1 MSLSQNWKN
10 LMLSMKSTSAAAV
23 RDKSKHRKPLKGRV
37 SKATGGRAKDQKSVL
52 LGKTTTG
59 PFRSAKLDSNLDRS
73 NTNQLESTGDETL
86 VEGVSKRSGKG
97 STDIGRYVA
106 IDCEFVGVGPEG
118 KEHALARV
126 SIVNYHG
133 NVVMDE
139 YVRPKERVVDWR
151 TKVSGIKPSDMVNA
165 IPFELAQERCAKII
179 KDRVLVGHDLRHD
192 LDALLLSHPRSMIR
206 DTALHVPYR
215 RKYSKGRKPSL
226 KKLASEIL
234 KRNIQMGQHSSVED
248 ARVTMLLY
256 KNEKKEFERLNHHYI
271 VKDLRKAAS
280 TESVVT

>member
-10 LMLSMKSTSAAAV
+10 LMLSMKSTSAAPISGKV
-23 RDKSKHRKPLKGRV
+23 KHRDSLKGRV
-37 SKATGGRAKDQKSVL
+37 SKTTEGRARDQKGPL
-52 LGKTTTG
+52 LGKTARRT
-59 PFRSAKLDSNLDRS
+59 RNNRLDSNLDHS
-73 NTNQLESTGDETL
+73 DAKQTEPTGDTLAET
-86 VEGVSKRSGKG
+86 GSKRSGKG

-151 TKVSGIKPSDMVNA
+151 TKVSGIKPSDMANA

-215 RKYSKGRKPSL
+215 KRYSKGRKPSL

-256 KNEKKEFERLNHHYI
+256 KHEKKEFERLNHHYTT
-271 VKDLRKAAS
+271 KDLRKAVS
-280 TESVVT
+280 TESIMT